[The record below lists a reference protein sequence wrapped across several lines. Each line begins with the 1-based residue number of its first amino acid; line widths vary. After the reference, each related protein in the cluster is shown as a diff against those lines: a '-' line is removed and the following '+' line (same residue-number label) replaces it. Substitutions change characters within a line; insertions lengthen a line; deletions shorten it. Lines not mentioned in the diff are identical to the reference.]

1 MDLGIDIGTS
11 EVKVVLVDEA
21 QRVVGQAHSAVPIA
35 RPQPLWSE
43 QDPQDWWAATV
54 DALGQLRAAHPKEYA
69 AVRGLGLSG
78 HMHGATLL
86 DAQDRVLR
94 PAILWN
100 DGRSHAQCAELERR
114 APDSRRITGNIAMP
128 GFTAPKLMWVEAH
141 EPEVFRRTARVLLPK
156 DCVRLLLTGE
166 AVSDMSDSAGTLWL
180 DVAQRAWSDTMLDAT
195 HLKRSHMPRL
205 VEGSEAGGTV
215 LPAVAARLGLPAG
228 VIVAG
233 GAGDNAA
240 SAAGIGVA
248 APGTAFLSLGTS
260 GVYFVANAA
269 FSPNPARAVHAFC
282 HAFPATWHQMT
293 VMLTAASALRWLRTL
308 THADSE
314 AQLVAEAEAL
324 PPGAPVPMFL
334 PYLSGERTPHN
345 NPHASGVF
353 FGLTHDHARGHL
365 ARAVLEGVAFAFLDG
380 QQALIDGGA
389 RIDTV
394 TLVGGGSR
402 SAPWAQVLAD
412 TLGRTLDRR
421 SGADVGAALGA
432 ARLARLARTN
442 ERVADVCTA
451 PPVTDSFTPRAA
463 QTERLA
469 GRHRQF
475 QRLYAALGA
484 EMRSTPGAEA
494 GEQLQRVALKD
505 KPP

>member
-11 EVKVVLVDEA
+11 EVKVVLVDDA
-21 QRVVGQAHSAVPIA
+21 QRVVDQAHSAVPIS
-35 RPQPLWSE
+35 RPHPQWSE
-43 QDPQDWWAATV
+43 QDPQDWWRATV
-54 DALGQLRAAHPKEYA
+54 AALAELRAKQPAAFA

-86 DAQDRVLR
+86 DARDRVLR

-100 DGRSHAQCAELERR
+100 DGRSHAQCAALERR
-114 APDSRRITGNIAMP
+114 EPRSRAITGNIAMP
-128 GFTAPKLMWVEAH
+128 GFTAPKLMWVEDH
-141 EPEVFRRTARVLLPK
+141 EPAVFRQIARVLLPK
-156 DCVRLLLTGE
+156 DYVRLLLTGE

-180 DVAQRAWSDTMLDAT
+180 DVARRDWSDAMLAAT
-195 HLKRSHMPRL
+195 HLTRAQMPRL
-205 VEGSEAGGTV
+205 VEGSAASGTV
-215 LPAVAARLGLPAG
+215 LPTIAAQLGLPAG
-228 VIVAG
+228 VVVAG

-240 SAAGIGVA
+240 SAAGIGVV

-293 VMLTAASALRWLRTL
+293 VMLSAASALRWLRDA

-314 AQLVAEAEAL
+314 AQLAAEAHAL
-324 PPGAPVPMFL
+324 PEGTPVPLFL

-353 FGLTHDHARGHL
+353 FGLTHDHGRGHL
-365 ARAVLEGVAFAFLDG
+365 AQAVLEGVAFAFLDG
-380 QQALIDGGA
+380 QQALQDGGA
-389 RIDTV
+389 QIDTI

-432 ARLARLARTN
+432 ARLARLARTH
-442 ERVADVCTA
+442 ERIADVCTA
-451 PPVTDSFTPRAA
+451 PPVTDSFAPRAA
-463 QTERLA
+463 RTELLA
-469 GRHRQF
+469 KRHEQF
-475 QRLYAALGA
+475 QRLYD
-484 EMRSTPGAEA
+484 
-494 GEQLQRVALKD
+494 ALK
-505 KPP
+505 PEMELTSSG

>member
-1 MDLGIDIGTS
+1 M
-11 EVKVVLVDEA
+11 
-21 QRVVGQAHSAVPIA
+21 
-35 RPQPLWSE
+35 
-43 QDPQDWWAATV
+43 
-54 DALGQLRAAHPKEYA
+54 
-69 AVRGLGLSG
+69 RGLGLSG

-86 DAQDRVLR
+86 DAKGRVLR

-114 APDSRRITGNIAMP
+114 APRNREITGNIAMP
-128 GFTAPKLMWVEAH
+128 GFTAPKLIWVEQH

-156 DCVRLLLTGE
+156 DFVRLQLTGE
-166 AVSDMSDSAGTLWL
+166 AVSDMSDSSGTLWL
-180 DVAQRAWSDTMLDAT
+180 DVAKRAWSDEMLAAT
-195 HLKRSHMPRL
+195 HLERAHMPRL
-205 VEGSEAGGTV
+205 VEGSEASGTL
-215 LPAVAARLGLPAG
+215 LPAVAAELGLLAG
-228 VIVAG
+228 VVVAG

-269 FSPNPARAVHAFC
+269 YSPNPARAVHAFC
-282 HAFPATWHQMT
+282 HAFPNAWHQMT
-293 VMLTAASALRWLRTL
+293 VMLSAASGLRWLRTL

-324 PPGAPVPMFL
+324 PTGTPVPLFL

-345 NPHASGVF
+345 NPHACGVF
-353 FGLTHDHARGHL
+353 FGLTHDHTRAHL
-365 ARAVLEGVAFAFLDG
+365 ARAVFEGVAFAFLDG
-380 QQALIDGGA
+380 QQALLQGGA
-389 RIDTV
+389 QIESV

-432 ARLARLARTN
+432 ARLARMARSGESVASVCTLPPLIDSFAPNPARTELLA
-442 ERVADVCTA
+442 ERH
-451 PPVTDSFTPRAA
+451 
-463 QTERLA
+463 L
-469 GRHRQF
+469 QF

-484 EMRSTPGAEA
+484 EMQAPSSGQE
-494 GEQLQRVALKD
+494 
-505 KPP
+505 

>member
-1 MDLGIDIGTS
+1 MDLGIDVGTS
-11 EVKVVLVDEA
+11 EVKVVLLDAA
-21 QRVVGQAHSAVPIA
+21 QRVVGQAHSAVPIS

-43 QDPQDWWAATV
+43 QNPHDWWAATV
-54 DALGQLRAAHPKEYA
+54 AALAQLRAAHPKEFG

-86 DAQDRVLR
+86 DAHDRVLR

-114 APDSRRITGNIAMP
+114 APRSREITGNIAMP
-128 GFTAPKLMWVEAH
+128 GFTAPKLMWVEQH

-156 DCVRLLLTGE
+156 DFVRLQLTGE

-180 DVAQRAWSDTMLDAT
+180 DVAKRAWSDVMLAAT
-195 HLKRSHMPRL
+195 HLERSHMPRL
-205 VEGSEAGGTV
+205 VEGSEASGTV
-215 LPAVAARLGLPAG
+215 LPAVATELGLPAG
-228 VIVAG
+228 VVVAG

-269 FSPNPARAVHAFC
+269 YSPNPARAVHAFC
-282 HAFPATWHQMT
+282 HAFPNTWHQMT
-293 VMLTAASALRWLRTL
+293 VMLSAASALRWLRTL

-324 PPGAPVPMFL
+324 PTGTPVPLFL

-345 NPHASGVF
+345 NPHASGVL
-353 FGLTHDHARGHL
+353 FGLTHDHTRAHL
-365 ARAVLEGVAFAFLDG
+365 ARAVLQGVAFAFRDG
-380 QQALIDGGA
+380 QQALLEGGA
-389 RIDTV
+389 QIDSV

-412 TLGRTLDRR
+412 TLGRTLERR

-432 ARLARLARTN
+432 ARLGRLARTG
-442 ERVADVCTA
+442 ESVASVCTL
-451 PPVTDSFTPRAA
+451 PSVIDSFAPNPGRAELLA
-463 QTERLA
+463 ERHL
-469 GRHRQF
+469 QF
-475 QRLYAALGA
+475 QRLYDVLGT
-484 EMRSTPGAEA
+484 EMRVPSSG
-494 GEQLQRVALKD
+494 
-505 KPP
+505 

>member
-11 EVKVVLVDEA
+11 EVKVVLLDDT
-21 QRVVGQAHSAVPIA
+21 QRVVGQAHSVVPIS

-43 QDPQDWWAATV
+43 QNPQDWWAATV
-54 DALGQLRAAHPKEYA
+54 AALAELRALHPKEFA

-86 DAQDRVLR
+86 DAQDHVLR

-114 APDSRRITGNIAMP
+114 APSSREITGNIAMP
-128 GFTAPKLMWVEAH
+128 GFTAPKLMWVEQH
-141 EPEVFRRTARVLLPK
+141 EPELFRRTARVLLPK
-156 DCVRLLLTGE
+156 DFVRLQLTGE

-180 DVAQRAWSDTMLDAT
+180 DVARRAWSDVMLDAT
-195 HLKRSHMPRL
+195 HLKPSHMPRL
-205 VEGSEAGGTV
+205 VEGSEASGTV
-215 LPAVAARLGLPAG
+215 LPAVAAELGLPPG

-260 GVYFVANAA
+260 GVLFVANAV

-282 HAFPATWHQMT
+282 HAFPNTWHQMT
-293 VMLTAASALRWLRTL
+293 VMLSAASGLRWLRTL
-308 THADSE
+308 TQAESE
-314 AQLVAEAEAL
+314 ALLVAEAEAL
-324 PPGAPVPMFL
+324 PTGTPVPLFL

-345 NPHASGVF
+345 NPHACGVF
-353 FGLTHDHARGHL
+353 FGLTHEHGRAHL

-380 QQALIDGGA
+380 QQALLAGGA
-389 RIDTV
+389 QIDTV

-402 SAPWAQVLAD
+402 SAAWAQVLAD
-412 TLGRTLDRR
+412 TLGRTLERR

-432 ARLARLARTN
+432 ARLGRLARSG
-442 ERVADVCTA
+442 ESVASVCSA
-451 PPVTDSFTPRAA
+451 PPLTDSFTPNAA
-463 QTERLA
+463 RTEILA
-469 GRHRQF
+469 TRHQQF

-484 EMRSTPGAEA
+484 EMQAPSPA
-494 GEQLQRVALKD
+494 QD
-505 KPP
+505 

>member
-11 EVKVVLVDEA
+11 EVKVVLIDDA
-21 QRVVGQAHSAVPIA
+21 QHVVGQAHSPVAIS

-43 QDPQDWWAATV
+43 QDPADWWAASV
-54 DALGQLRAAHPKEYA
+54 AALAQLRGAHPVEYA
-69 AVRGLGLSG
+69 ATRGIGLSG

-86 DAQDRVLR
+86 DAHDRVLR

-100 DGRSHAQCAELERR
+100 DGRSHAQCAELEAR

-128 GFTAPKLMWVEAH
+128 GFTAPKLMWVAQH

-156 DCVRLLLTGE
+156 DYVRLLLTGE

-180 DVAQRAWSDTMLDAT
+180 DVAKRAWSDTMLAAT
-195 HLKRSHMPRL
+195 HLTRAHMPRL
-205 VEGSEAGGTV
+205 VEGSEASGTL
-215 LPAVAARLGLPAG
+215 LPAVADALGLPAG

-269 FSPNPARAVHAFC
+269 YSPNPARAVHAFC
-282 HAFPATWHQMT
+282 HAFPGTWHQMT

-324 PPGAPVPMFL
+324 PVGAHVPQFL

-345 NPHASGVF
+345 NPHACGVF
-353 FGLTHDHARGHL
+353 FGLTHDHGRGHL

-380 QQALIDGGA
+380 QQALLDGGA
-389 RIDTV
+389 QIDTI

-412 TLGRTLDRR
+412 TLGRRLDRR
-421 SGADVGAALGA
+421 SGAEVGAALGA
-432 ARLARLARTN
+432 ARLGRLARTG
-442 ERVADVCTA
+442 ESVASVCTA
-451 PPVTDSFTPRAA
+451 PAITDSFEPHPQRHADAA
-463 QTERLA
+463 A
-469 GRHRQF
+469 RHAQF

-484 EMRSTPGAEA
+484 EMQAPR
-494 GEQLQRVALKD
+494 
-505 KPP
+505 

>member
-11 EVKVVLVDEA
+11 EVKVVLVDAA
-21 QRVVGQAHSAVPIA
+21 QRVIGQSSSAVPIT

-43 QDPQDWWAATV
+43 QDPQHWWSATV
-54 DALGQLRAAHPKEYA
+54 AALAEIRSAHPAEYG

-78 HMHGATLL
+78 QMHGATLL
-86 DAQDRVLR
+86 DARDRVLR

-128 GFTAPKLMWVEAH
+128 GFTAPKLLWVEQH
-141 EPEVFRRTARVLLPK
+141 EPEVFRQVARVLLPK
-156 DCVRLLLTGE
+156 DYVRLLLTGE
-166 AVSDMSDSAGTLWL
+166 AVSDMSDSAGTLWM
-180 DVAQRAWSDTMLDAT
+180 DVAGRAWSDTMLEAT
-195 HLKRSHMPRL
+195 HLRRAHMPRL
-205 VEGSEAGGTV
+205 VEGSQASGSV
-215 LPAVAARLGLPAG
+215 LPAMTAHLGLPPN
-228 VIVAG
+228 VVVAG

-248 APGTAFLSLGTS
+248 SPGTAFISLGTS

-269 FSPNPARAVHAFC
+269 FSPNPQRAVHAFC
-282 HAFPATWHQMT
+282 HAFPNTWHQMT
-293 VMLTAASALRWLRTL
+293 VMLSAASCLRWLCGL
-308 THADSE
+308 THADNES
-314 AQLVAEAEAL
+314 QLVAEAQAV
-324 PPGAPVPMFL
+324 PPGAPLPVFL

-345 NPHASGVF
+345 NPHACGVF
-353 FGLTHDHARGHL
+353 FGLTHETTRGHL

-380 QQALIDGGA
+380 QQALQGGGA

-402 SAPWAQVLAD
+402 SALWAQILAD

-432 ARLARLARTN
+432 ARLARLARTQ
-442 ERVADVCTA
+442 EPVASVCVP
-451 PPVTDSFTPRAA
+451 PPVTDRFAPDTQRGE
-463 QTERLA
+463 TLGR
-469 GRHRQF
+469 RHRQF
-475 QRLYAALGA
+475 QHLYAALRA
-484 EMRSTPGAEA
+484 DM
-494 GEQLQRVALKD
+494 Q
-505 KPP
+505 PPSDQE

>member
-11 EVKVVLVDEA
+11 EVKVVLLDDA
-21 QRVVGQAHSAVPIA
+21 QRVVGQAHSAVPIS

-43 QDPQDWWAATV
+43 QDPHDWWAATV
-54 DALGQLRAAHPKEYA
+54 AALAQLRAAHPKEFG

-114 APDSRRITGNIAMP
+114 APGSREITGNIVMP
-128 GFTAPKLMWVEAH
+128 GFTAPKLMWVEQH

-156 DCVRLLLTGE
+156 DFVRLQLTGE

-180 DVAQRAWSDTMLDAT
+180 DVAKRAWSDTMLAAT
-195 HLKRSHMPRL
+195 HLTRSHMPRL
-205 VEGSEAGGTV
+205 VEGCEASGTV
-215 LPAVAARLGLPAG
+215 LPAVASELGLPAG
-228 VIVAG
+228 VVVAG

-269 FSPNPARAVHAFC
+269 YSPNPARAVHAFC
-282 HAFPATWHQMT
+282 HAFPNTWHQMT
-293 VMLTAASALRWLRTL
+293 VMLSAASGLRWLRTL

-324 PPGAPVPMFL
+324 PAGTPVPLFL

-345 NPHASGVF
+345 NPHACGVF
-353 FGLTHDHARGHL
+353 FGLTHDHTRAHL

-380 QQALIDGGA
+380 QQALMQGGA
-389 RIDTV
+389 QIDTV

-432 ARLARLARTN
+432 ARLGRMARTGDSVASVCSMPPLIDRFAPN
-442 ERVADVCTA
+442 PGRAELLAERH
-451 PPVTDSFTPRAA
+451 
-463 QTERLA
+463 L
-469 GRHRQF
+469 QF
-475 QRLYAALGA
+475 QRLYAVLGA
-484 EMRSTPGAEA
+484 EMQAPSPAQE
-494 GEQLQRVALKD
+494 
-505 KPP
+505 

>member
-11 EVKVVLVDEA
+11 EVKVVLIDDA
-21 QRVVGQAHSAVPIA
+21 QRVIGQARSAVPIS
-35 RPQPLWSE
+35 RPRPLWSE
-43 QDPQDWWAATV
+43 QDPADWWSATLAAL
-54 DALGQLRAAHPKEYA
+54 AQLRAEHRAAYA
-69 AVRGLGLSG
+69 ATRAIGLSG

-86 DAQDRVLR
+86 DAADRVLR

-100 DGRSHAQCAELERR
+100 DGRSHAECAELEARV
-114 APDSRRITGNIAMP
+114 PDSRRLTGNIAMP
-128 GFTAPKLMWVEAH
+128 GFTAPKLMWVEKH
-141 EPEVFRRTARVLLPK
+141 EPALFARTARVLLPK
-156 DCVRLLLTGE
+156 DYVRLLLIGD

-180 DVAQRAWSDTMLDAT
+180 DVGKREWSETMLAAT
-195 HLKRSHMPRL
+195 HLTLDHMPRL
-205 VEGSEAGGTV
+205 VEGSAASGTLRPAIAGQ
-215 LPAVAARLGLPAG
+215 LGLAPG

-269 FSPNPARAVHAFC
+269 YLPNPARAVHAFC
-282 HAFPATWHQMT
+282 HAFPGTWHQMT

-324 PPGAPVPMFL
+324 QADAHVPQFL

-345 NPHASGVF
+345 DPHASGVF
-353 FGLTHDHARGHL
+353 FGLTHDHGRGHL

-380 QQALIDGGA
+380 QQALLAGGA
-389 RIDTV
+389 QIDAI

-412 TLGRTLDRR
+412 TLGRRLDRR
-421 SGADVGAALGA
+421 SGAEVGAALGA
-432 ARLARLARTN
+432 ARLGRLARTG
-442 ERVADVCTA
+442 ERVAEVCTA
-451 PPVTDSFTPRAA
+451 PAIVDSFEPVAA
-463 QTERLA
+463 RTEVLA
-469 GRHRQF
+469 ARHAQF
-475 QRLYAALGA
+475 QRLYATLRGEMAQNAGA
-484 EMRSTPGAEA
+484 AR
-494 GEQLQRVALKD
+494 L
-505 KPP
+505 

>member
-11 EVKVVLVDEA
+11 EVKVVLVDDA
-21 QRVVGQAHSAVPIA
+21 QRVVDPSPCAVPIS
-35 RPQPLWSE
+35 RPQPQWSE
-43 QDPQDWWAATV
+43 QDPQDWWRATV
-54 DALGQLRAAHPKEYA
+54 AALAELRGRQPAAFA

-86 DAQDRVLR
+86 DARDQVLR

-114 APDSRRITGNIAMP
+114 EPRSRAITGNIAMP

-141 EPEVFRRTARVLLPK
+141 EPAVFRQVARVLLPK
-156 DCVRLLLTGE
+156 DYVRLLLTGE

-180 DVAQRAWSDTMLDAT
+180 DVAQRDWSDAMLAAT
-195 HLKRSHMPRL
+195 HLTRAQMPRL
-205 VEGSEAGGTV
+205 VEGSAASGSV
-215 LPAVAARLGLPAG
+215 LPAIAAQLGLPAG

-240 SAAGIGVA
+240 SAAGLGVV

-293 VMLTAASALRWLRTL
+293 VMLSAASALRWLRDA

-314 AQLVAEAEAL
+314 AQLAAEARAL
-324 PPGAPVPMFL
+324 PEGTPVPLFL
-334 PYLSGERTPHN
+334 PYLSGERSPHN
-345 NPHASGVF
+345 DPHASGVF

-365 ARAVLEGVAFAFLDG
+365 AQAVLEGVAFAFLDG
-380 QQALIDGGA
+380 QQALLDGGA
-389 RIDTV
+389 QIDRV

-402 SAPWAQVLAD
+402 SSVWAQVLAD

-432 ARLARLARTN
+432 ARLARLARTS
-442 ERVADVCTA
+442 EAVAAVCTA
-451 PPVTDSFTPRAA
+451 PPMLDSFTPNPLRGGLLAA
-463 QTERLA
+463 
-469 GRHRQF
+469 RHIQF
-475 QRLYAALGA
+475 QRLYATLAEQMQALRA
-484 EMRSTPGAEA
+484 APS
-494 GEQLQRVALKD
+494 V
-505 KPP
+505 

>member
-11 EVKVVLVDEA
+11 EVKIVLIDDA
-21 QRVVGQAHSAVPIA
+21 QRVVGQAHSAVPIS

-43 QDPQDWWAATV
+43 QDPADWWHATV
-54 DALGQLRAAHPKEYA
+54 DALARLRAAHPTAYA
-69 AVRGLGLSG
+69 ATRSIGLSG

-86 DAQDRVLR
+86 DANDRVLR

-100 DGRSHAQCAELERR
+100 DGRSHAQCAELEARV
-114 APDSRRITGNIAMP
+114 PESRHITGNIAMP
-128 GFTAPKLMWVEAH
+128 GFTAPKLMWVEQH
-141 EPEVFRRTARVLLPK
+141 EPEIFRKTARVLLPK
-156 DCVRLLLTGE
+156 DFVRLLLTGE

-180 DVAQRAWSDTMLDAT
+180 DVAKREWSDTMIEAT
-195 HLKRSHMPRL
+195 HLTRAQMPRL
-205 VEGSEAGGTV
+205 VEGSDASGVV
-215 LPAVAARLGLPAG
+215 LNSVAAELGLPNG
-228 VIVAG
+228 VVVAG

-269 FSPNPARAVHAFC
+269 YSPNPARAVHAFC
-282 HAFPATWHQMT
+282 HAFPNTWHQMT

-308 THADSE
+308 THAESE
-314 AQLVAEAEAL
+314 AQLVAESESL
-324 PPGAPVPMFL
+324 PIGEHVPQFL

-353 FGLTHDHARGHL
+353 FGLTHSHTRAHL

-380 QQALIDGGA
+380 QQALRDGGA
-389 RIDTV
+389 QIDTI

-402 SAPWAQVLAD
+402 SGPWAQVLAD
-412 TLGRTLDRR
+412 TLGQRLDRR
-421 SGADVGAALGA
+421 SGAEVGAALGA
-432 ARLARLARTN
+432 ARLGRMARTG
-442 ERVADVCTA
+442 ESVASVCTA
-451 PPVTDSFTPRAA
+451 PPITDSFAPRADRMHA
-463 QTERLA
+463 LAERHA
-469 GRHRQF
+469 QF

-484 EMRSTPGAEA
+484 EMR
-494 GEQLQRVALKD
+494 
-505 KPP
+505 

>member
-11 EVKVVLVDEA
+11 EVKVVLIDDA
-21 QRVVGQAHSAVPIA
+21 QRVIGQAHSALAIS
-35 RPQPLWSE
+35 RPHPLWSE
-43 QDPQDWWAATV
+43 QDPADWWSATV
-54 DALGQLRAAHPKEYA
+54 NALAQVRAAHPTEYA
-69 AVRGLGLSG
+69 ATRGIGLSG

-86 DAQDRVLR
+86 DAHDRVLR

-100 DGRSHAQCAELERR
+100 DGRSHAQCKELKAR

-128 GFTAPKLMWVEAH
+128 GFTAPKLIWVEQR
-141 EPEVFRRTARVLLPK
+141 EPDIFKRTARVLLPK
-156 DCVRLLLTGE
+156 DYLRLLLIGE

-180 DVAQRAWSDTMLDAT
+180 DVAKREWSDAMLAAT
-195 HLKRSHMPRL
+195 HLQRSHMPRL
-205 VEGSEAGGTV
+205 VEGSAASGTL
-215 LPAVAARLGLPAG
+215 LPAIADQLGLQSG

-269 FSPNPARAVHAFC
+269 YSPNPARAVHAFC
-282 HAFPATWHQMT
+282 HAFPGTWHQMT

-314 AQLVAEAEAL
+314 AQLVAEALAL
-324 PPGAPVPMFL
+324 PVDTRVPLFL

-345 NPHASGVF
+345 NPHAAGVF

-380 QQALIDGGA
+380 QQALLEGGA
-389 RIDTV
+389 QIDTI

-412 TLGRTLDRR
+412 TLGRRLDRR
-421 SGADVGAALGA
+421 SGAEVGAALGA
-432 ARLARLARTN
+432 ARLGRLARTN
-442 ERVADVCTA
+442 ENVAAVCTA
-451 PPVTDSFTPRAA
+451 PPIVDSFEPVANRTETLAA
-463 QTERLA
+463 
-469 GRHRQF
+469 RHRQF
-475 QRLYAALGA
+475 QRLYAALRE
-484 EMRSTPGAEA
+484 EMRPQNDEP
-494 GEQLQRVALKD
+494 L
-505 KPP
+505 

>member
-11 EVKVVLVDEA
+11 EVKVVLLDDTQA
-21 QRVVGQAHSAVPIA
+21 VVGQAHSAVLIS

-43 QDPQDWWAATV
+43 QNPQDWWTATV
-54 DALGQLRAAHPKEYA
+54 AALAQLRAAHPKEFA

-94 PAILWN
+94 SAILWN
-100 DGRSHAQCAELERR
+100 DGRSHAQCAELELR
-114 APDSRRITGNIAMP
+114 APNSREITGNIAMP
-128 GFTAPKLMWVEAH
+128 GFTAPKLMWVEQH

-156 DCVRLLLTGE
+156 DFVRLQLTGE

-180 DVAQRAWSDTMLDAT
+180 DVAKRAWSDTMLGAT

-205 VEGSEAGGTV
+205 VEGSEASGTV
-215 LPAVAARLGLPAG
+215 LPAVAAVLGLPAG
-228 VIVAG
+228 VVVAG

-269 FSPNPARAVHAFC
+269 YSPNPARAVHAFC
-282 HAFPATWHQMT
+282 HAFPGTWHQMT
-293 VMLTAASALRWLRTL
+293 VMLSAASALRWLRTL

-314 AQLVAEAEAL
+314 AQLVAESEAL
-324 PPGAPVPMFL
+324 PAGTPVPLFL

-353 FGLTHDHARGHL
+353 FGLTHDHTRAHL

-380 QQALIDGGA
+380 QQALLAGGA
-389 RIDTV
+389 QIDTV

-432 ARLARLARTN
+432 ARLGRLARSG
-442 ERVADVCTA
+442 ESVASVCTA
-451 PPVTDSFTPRAA
+451 PPVTDSFTPDAA
-463 QTERLA
+463 RTEVLA
-469 GRHRQF
+469 ARHLQF

-484 EMRSTPGAEA
+484 EMQAPSSA
-494 GEQLQRVALKD
+494 QD
-505 KPP
+505 

>member
-1 MDLGIDIGTS
+1 MDIGIDIGTS
-11 EVKVVLVDEA
+11 ETKVVLIDDA
-21 QRVVGQAHSAVPIA
+21 QRVVGQASAPVAIS

-43 QDPQDWWAATV
+43 QNPEDWWTATLAALA
-54 DALGQLRAAHPKEYA
+54 ALREAHPREFA
-69 AVRGLGLSG
+69 AARSIGLSG

-114 APDSRRITGNIAMP
+114 EPRSREITGNIAMP
-128 GFTAPKLMWVEAH
+128 GFTAPKLMWVEQH
-141 EPEVFRRTARVLLPK
+141 EPQAFRRVARVLLPK
-156 DCVRLLLTGE
+156 DYVRLRLTGD

-180 DVAQRAWSDTMLDAT
+180 DVGQREWSDAMLEAT
-195 HLKRSHMPRL
+195 HLTRSQMPRL
-205 VEGSEAGGTV
+205 VEGSDAGGT
-215 LPAVAARLGLPAG
+215 LRPEVAQQLGLAAST
-228 VIVAG
+228 VVAG

-293 VMLTAASALRWLRTL
+293 VMLSAASALRWLRL
-308 THADSE
+308 AVHADSE
-314 AQLVAEAEAL
+314 AQLVDEAAAL
-324 PPGAPVPMFL
+324 GDAAAVPLFL

-345 NPHASGVF
+345 NPYASGTF
-353 FGLTHDHARGHL
+353 FGLTHDHGRAHL

-380 QQALIDGGA
+380 QQALRGGGA
-389 RIDTV
+389 QIETV

-402 SAPWAQVLAD
+402 SALWAQILAD
-412 TLGRTLDRR
+412 TLGRRLDRR
-421 SGADVGAALGA
+421 SGAEVGAALGA
-432 ARLARLARTN
+432 ARLGRLACTG
-442 ERVADVCTA
+442 ERVEDVCTA
-451 PPVTDSFTPRAA
+451 PPLADSFEPRAA
-463 QTERLA
+463 RTEALA
-469 GRHRQF
+469 RRHEQF
-475 QRLYAALGA
+475 QRLYAALA
-484 EMRSTPGAEA
+484 PEMTA
-494 GEQLQRVALKD
+494 
-505 KPP
+505 

>member
-11 EVKVVLVDEA
+11 EVKVVLIDDA
-21 QRVVGQAHSAVPIA
+21 QRVVGQAHSAVPIS

-43 QDPQDWWAATV
+43 QDPQDWWAATAG
-54 DALGQLRAAHPKEYA
+54 ALAQLRAAHPTEYA
-69 AVRGLGLSG
+69 ATRSIGLSG

-86 DAQDRVLR
+86 DAHDRVLR

-100 DGRSHAQCAELERR
+100 DGRSHAQCAELEAR
-114 APDSRRITGNIAMP
+114 APDSRCITGNIAMP
-128 GFTAPKLMWVEAH
+128 GFTAPKLMWVAQH
-141 EPEVFRRTARVLLPK
+141 EPEVFKRTARVLLPK
-156 DCVRLLLTGE
+156 DYVRLLLTGE

-180 DVAQRAWSDTMLDAT
+180 DVAKRAWSDTMLAAT
-195 HLKRSHMPRL
+195 HLTRAHMPRL
-205 VEGSEAGGTV
+205 VEGSDASGTV
-215 LPAVAARLGLPAG
+215 LPAIADQLGLPAG
-228 VIVAG
+228 VVVAG

-269 FSPNPARAVHAFC
+269 YSPNPARAVHAFC
-282 HAFPATWHQMT
+282 HAFPGTWHQMT

-324 PPGAPVPMFL
+324 PQGARVPQFL

-353 FGLTHDHARGHL
+353 FGLTHDHGRGHL

-380 QQALIDGGA
+380 QQALLDGGA
-389 RIDTV
+389 QIDTV

-412 TLGRTLDRR
+412 TLGRRLDRR
-421 SGADVGAALGA
+421 SGAEVGAALGA
-432 ARLARLARTN
+432 ARLGRLARTG
-442 ERVADVCTA
+442 ESVASVCTA
-451 PPVTDSFTPRAA
+451 PPIVDSFEPDPQRGELLAA
-463 QTERLA
+463 
-469 GRHRQF
+469 RHAQF
-475 QRLYAALGA
+475 QRLYAALGD
-484 EMRSTPGAEA
+484 EMQPSR
-494 GEQLQRVALKD
+494 
-505 KPP
+505 

>member
-1 MDLGIDIGTS
+1 MDLGIDVGTS
-11 EVKVVLVDEA
+11 EVKVVLVDDA
-21 QRVVGQAHSAVPIA
+21 QRVIGQAHSPVPIS
-35 RPQPLWSE
+35 RPRPLWSE
-43 QDPQDWWAATV
+43 QDPADWWSATV
-54 DALGQLRAAHPKEYA
+54 DALAQLRAAHPIEYA
-69 AVRGLGLSG
+69 ATRGIGLSG

-86 DAQDRVLR
+86 DAHGQVLR

-100 DGRSHAQCAELERR
+100 DGRSHAQCAELESR
-114 APDSRRITGNIAMP
+114 APNSRRITGNIAMP
-128 GFTAPKLMWVEAH
+128 GFTAPKLMWVEQH
-141 EPEVFRRTARVLLPK
+141 EPDLFKRTARVLLPK
-156 DCVRLLLTGE
+156 DYVRLLLTGE

-180 DVAQRAWSDTMLDAT
+180 DVAKREWSDVMLQAT
-195 HLKRSHMPRL
+195 HLTRAHMPRL
-205 VEGSEAGGTV
+205 VEGSDASGT
-215 LPAVAARLGLPAG
+215 LRPAIADQLGLQPG

-269 FSPNPARAVHAFC
+269 CSPNPARAVHAFC
-282 HAFPATWHQMT
+282 HAFPDTWHQMT

-314 AQLVAEAEAL
+314 ARLVAEAEAL
-324 PPGAPVPMFL
+324 PASAQVPLFL

-380 QQALIDGGA
+380 QQALLDGGA
-389 RIDTV
+389 QIDTI

-412 TLGRTLDRR
+412 TLGRRLDRR
-421 SGADVGAALGA
+421 SGAEVGAALGA
-432 ARLARLARTN
+432 ARLGRLARTR
-442 ERVADVCTA
+442 ESVAAVCTA
-451 PPVTDSFTPRAA
+451 PPITDSFEPDAHRGEALAA
-463 QTERLA
+463 
-469 GRHRQF
+469 RHAQF
-475 QRLYAALGA
+475 QRVYADLRN
-484 EMRSTPGAEA
+484 EMSAP
-494 GEQLQRVALKD
+494 KD
-505 KPP
+505 KPL

>member
-1 MDLGIDIGTS
+1 MDLGIDLGTS
-11 EVKVVLVDEA
+11 EVKAVLLDDA
-21 QRVVGQAHSAVPIA
+21 QRVVAQAHSAVPIS
-35 RPQPLWSE
+35 RPHPLWSE
-43 QDPQDWWAATV
+43 QNPHDWWAATV
-54 DALGQLRAAHPKEYA
+54 AALAQLRAMHPAEYA

-86 DAQDRVLR
+86 DANNTVLR

-114 APDSRRITGNIAMP
+114 VPDSRRITGNIAMP
-128 GFTAPKLMWVEAH
+128 GFTAPKVMWVEQH

-156 DCVRLLLTGE
+156 DYLRLILTGE

-180 DVAQRAWSDTMLDAT
+180 DVARREWSETMLAAT
-195 HLKRSHMPRL
+195 HLKRAHMPRL
-205 VEGSEAGGTV
+205 VEGSEASGTV
-215 LPAVAARLGLPAG
+215 LPKVAEQLGLPAG

-282 HAFPATWHQMT
+282 HAFPGTWHQMT
-293 VMLTAASALRWLRTL
+293 VMLTAASALRWLRGA
-308 THADSE
+308 THAESE

-324 PPGAPVPMFL
+324 PEGAPLPLFL

-345 NPHASGVF
+345 DPHATGVF
-353 FGLTHDHARGHL
+353 FGLTHDHGRGHL
-365 ARAVLEGVAFAFLDG
+365 AQAVLEGVAFAFLDG

-402 SAPWAQVLAD
+402 SGAWAQVLAD

-432 ARLARLARTN
+432 ARLARLARTK

-451 PPVTDSFTPRAA
+451 PPVTESFTPRAA
-463 QTERLA
+463 RTEVLA
-469 GRHRQF
+469 RRHERF
-475 QRLYAALGA
+475 QRLYRALKA
-484 EMRSTPGAEA
+484 EMALTSA
-494 GEQLQRVALKD
+494 G
-505 KPP
+505 

>member
-11 EVKVVLVDEA
+11 EVKIVLIDDA
-21 QRVVGQAHSAVPIA
+21 QRVVGQAHGAVPIS
-35 RPQPLWSE
+35 RPRPLWSE
-43 QDPQDWWAATV
+43 QNPQDWWLATI
-54 DALGQLRAAHPKEYA
+54 DALAQLRAAHPTEYA
-69 AVRGLGLSG
+69 ATRSIGLSG

-86 DAQDRVLR
+86 DAHDRVLR

-128 GFTAPKLMWVEAH
+128 GFTAPKLMWVEQH
-141 EPEVFRRTARVLLPK
+141 EPEVFKRTARVLLPK
-156 DCVRLLLTGE
+156 DYVRLLLTGE
-166 AVSDMSDSAGTLWL
+166 AVTDMSDSAGTLWL
-180 DVAQRAWSDTMLDAT
+180 DVAKRAWSDTMLAAT
-195 HLKRSHMPRL
+195 HLTRTHMPRL
-205 VEGSEAGGTV
+205 VEGSDASGTV
-215 LPAVAARLGLPAG
+215 LPTIADRLGLPHG

-269 FSPNPARAVHAFC
+269 YSPNPARAVHAFC
-282 HAFPATWHQMT
+282 HAFPGTWHQMT

-324 PPGAPVPMFL
+324 PAGTSVPQFL

-345 NPHASGVF
+345 NPHACGVF
-353 FGLTHDHARGHL
+353 FGLTHDHGRGHL

-380 QQALIDGGA
+380 QQALLDGGA
-389 RIDTV
+389 QIDTI

-412 TLGRTLDRR
+412 TLGRRLDRR
-421 SGADVGAALGA
+421 SGAEVGAALGA
-432 ARLARLARTN
+432 ARLGRLARTG
-442 ERVADVCTA
+442 ESVASVCTA
-451 PPVTDSFTPRAA
+451 PPIVDSFEPDPTRHAA
-463 QTERLA
+463 LGERH
-469 GRHRQF
+469 GQF
-475 QRLYAALGA
+475 QRLYAALSP
-484 EMRSTPGAEA
+484 EM
-494 GEQLQRVALKD
+494 Q
-505 KPP
+505 PPR

>member
-11 EVKVVLVDEA
+11 EVKVVLIDDA
-21 QRVVGQAHSAVPIA
+21 QRVIGQTHAAVPIS

-43 QDPQDWWAATV
+43 QDPADWWRASV
-54 DALGQLRAAHPKEYA
+54 DALAQMRSAHPAEYA
-69 AVRGLGLSG
+69 AIRGIGLSG

-86 DAQDRVLR
+86 DAHDQVLR

-100 DGRSHAQCAELERR
+100 DGRSHAQCAELEAR

-128 GFTAPKLMWVEAH
+128 GFTAPKLMWVAQH
-141 EPEVFRRTARVLLPK
+141 EPDVFKRTARVLLPK
-156 DCVRLLLTGE
+156 DYVRLLLTGE

-180 DVAQRAWSDTMLDAT
+180 DVAKREWSDVMLHAT
-195 HLKRSHMPRL
+195 QLTRAHMPRL
-205 VEGSEAGGTV
+205 AEGSEASGTL
-215 LPAVAARLGLPAG
+215 LPVIAEQLGLRPG

-269 FSPNPARAVHAFC
+269 YSPNPARAVHAFC
-282 HAFPATWHQMT
+282 HAFPDTWHQMT

-324 PPGAPVPMFL
+324 PLGTRVPLFL

-345 NPHASGVF
+345 NPHACGVF

-380 QQALIDGGA
+380 QQALLDGGA
-389 RIDTV
+389 QIDTI

-412 TLGRTLDRR
+412 TLGRRLDRR
-421 SGADVGAALGA
+421 SGAEVGAALGA
-432 ARLARLARTN
+432 ARLGRLARTK
-442 ERVADVCTA
+442 ESVAAVCTA
-451 PPVTDSFTPRAA
+451 PPITDSFTPDAL
-463 QTERLA
+463 QGESLA
-469 GRHRQF
+469 TRHEQF
-475 QRLYAALGA
+475 QRLYAKLRDEMGA
-484 EMRSTPGAEA
+484 P
-494 GEQLQRVALKD
+494 
-505 KPP
+505 